1 MREETIFSG
10 SYLPEDVHFLL
21 QPVQM
26 EMTPVELKEEY
37 IQSGKKHYSEM
48 LSQEP
53 EPTPWHIDL
62 FRRSLDQGAERL
74 ATEVQQLANA
84 LVAQVIPPS
93 YWQAWCARA
102 CRWA

>member
-1 MREETIFSG
+1 MRDEISFSG

-53 EPTPWHIDL
+53 EPTAWHLDL
-62 FRRSLDQGAERL
+62 FRRSLDRGAERL
-74 ATEVQQLANA
+74 AA
-84 LVAQVIPPS
+84 VADVL
-93 YWQAWCARA
+93 RVVGG
-102 CRWA
+102 RR